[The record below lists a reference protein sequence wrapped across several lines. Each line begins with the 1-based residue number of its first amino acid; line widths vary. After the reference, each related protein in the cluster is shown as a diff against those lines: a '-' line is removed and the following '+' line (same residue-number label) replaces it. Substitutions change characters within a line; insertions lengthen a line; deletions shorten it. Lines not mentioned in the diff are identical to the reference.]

1 MAITNTADKSLD
13 WIREAKEILEQNF
26 ARNPHPNQEA
36 FQAIC
41 QEINSIPG
49 HHSENLPKKIENW
62 FEKERVRQKSM
73 SVKEEF
79 IENVDTSNSVATI
92 DESLPKGKLLMR
104 EYFPGK
110 DVTNNEEMKQRSS
123 KMRKLDSSGRK
134 ESMEPNIA
142 YVTEQV
148 TVIHQQDFGNDR
160 MKENEEQ
167 VIDEEQVQEEEIE
180 DEDDSINMENTY
192 DETIHDSTSSP
203 EKHFQNGMAIE
214 VVTQE
219 NMVLPLTPIDDN
231 DDKMNRKRQRNR
243 MAATKCR
250 QRKINRIAYL
260 EEEVRGLSESLE
272 ERKNRKSE
280 LENQIIEVQAQIQD
294 YVDQGHTW
302 MQQFL

>member
-1 MAITNTADKSLD
+1 MAITNTAEKSLD

-26 ARNPHPNQEA
+26 ARNPHPNQED

-49 HHSENLPKKIENW
+49 HHSENLSKKIENW

-79 IENVDTSNSVATI
+79 IENVDTSTSVASV
-92 DESLPKGKLLMR
+92 DESLPKGKLLLR

-110 DVTNNEEMKQRSS
+110 DVTNNEEIKQRSS
-123 KMRKLDSSGRK
+123 KMRKLDLSGRK

-148 TVIHQQDFGNDR
+148 TVIQQQDFGNDR

-192 DETIHDSTSSP
+192 DETIHDSTRSP

-280 LENQIIEVQAQIQD
+280 LENEIIQVQAQIQD
-294 YVDQGHTW
+294 YVNQGHTW